1 MNMTA
6 LLRSAT
12 NVINGAKFRLR
23 LSLIEGAGQGTLL
36 YPLRCA
42 LA

>member
-1 MNMTA
+1 VKARRIGKMNMTA

-23 LSLIEGAGQGTLL
+23 LSLIEGAG
-36 YPLRCA
+36 
-42 LA
+42 